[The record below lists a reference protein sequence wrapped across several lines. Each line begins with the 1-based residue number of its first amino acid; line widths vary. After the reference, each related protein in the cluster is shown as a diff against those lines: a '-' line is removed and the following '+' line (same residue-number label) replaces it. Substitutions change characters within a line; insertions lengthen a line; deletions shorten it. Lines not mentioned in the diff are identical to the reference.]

1 MDSLKRILSIALG
14 GIILIGTT
22 SLGATGK
29 VNAPNGLILRKEAKS
44 GDNVIMTISDKSKVE
59 VLEKDGEWYKVK
71 YKSHEGYLFAEYVEV
86 EEEQKEEETES
97 KENEKEETVKEQI
110 EESKPEENQNTEKQ
124 YPQKQMAKSDF
135 KIYVIPSIT
144 AKTIA
149 SVKTD
154 KEITINYELNNW
166 VNVTYGKTT
175 GWARKYFIEELVE
188 DSKEEIK
195 EEVKENKKEE
205 NKEQDD
211 KKEDSKKEDKTESTE
226 IIIDNKKGYV
236 DVSSSANIRKKAST
250 DSEIIERLLRNTEVT
265 IVAEEGDFYKIKYQ
279 DITGYIAKS
288 LVSAK
293 PVEDV
298 TSRGNS
304 GERKEE
310 TKKEQ
315 LEENKTEKNETTKKD
330 TSNKKTSKGNEI
342 VTYAKKYVGYDYVS
356 GGSSPKTGFDC
367 SGLTYYV
374 YNSFGYSMERTATA
388 QSRMGKSV
396 SRENLTAGDLIFFN
410 NGGDG
415 SIGHVGIYIGGGQFV
430 HAENSRTGVRID
442 TINSGYYNKYY
453 YTARRIIN

>member
-1 MDSLKRILSIALG
+1 MGNLKRILSITLG
-14 GIILIGTT
+14 GIILIGTTT

-44 GDNVIMTISDKSKVE
+44 GDNIIMTISDNSKVE

-86 EEEQKEEETES
+86 EEAQKEEETES
-97 KENEKEETVKEQI
+97 KENEKEETVQ
-110 EESKPEENQNTEKQ
+110 EELEENKTEENENTEKQ
-124 YPQKQMAKSDF
+124 YPKKQTTKSDL

-149 SVKTD
+149 TVKSD

-175 GWARKYFIEELVE
+175 GWARKYFIEESVE
-188 DSKEEIK
+188 DSKEE
-195 EEVKENKKEE
+195 VKEDKKEE

-226 IIIDNKKGYV
+226 TIIDNKKGYV

-250 DSEIIERLLRNTEVT
+250 DSEIIERLLRSTEVT

-310 TKKEQ
+310 IKKEQ
-315 LEENKTEKNETTKKD
+315 LEEDKPEKNETTNKD
-330 TSNKKTSKGNEI
+330 TSNKKISKGNEI
-342 VTYAKKYVGYDYVS
+342 VSYAKKYVGYDYVS

-442 TINSGYYNKYY
+442 TINSGYYNRYY